1 MNRTIG
7 VVEDDPNIRDIVTAY
22 LNKEGYQVE
31 ALDTAEKAWE
41 YFQQSPPDLWVL
53 DIMLPGIDGYEFC
66 KRIRQTSEVPIIII
80 SAKDEEVDKILGL
93 ELGGDDY
100 LTKPFSPRELVARV
114 KRQLKRWTVM
124 KPEAKEE
131 TVAVIEAGPLALNE
145 TERSAYFRGKEV
157 EVTTKE
163 YDLLKILAEHENR
176 AYSREELLI
185 KVWGEDYF
193 GSDRAVDD
201 LVKRI
206 RKKMKDLPL
215 ETVWGHGYRLRSSRD
230 SS

>member
-1 MNRTIG
+1 MKRTIG
-7 VVEDDPNIRDIVTAY
+7 VVEDDPNIRDIVSAY
-22 LNKEGYQVE
+22 LDKEGYRVE

-41 YFQQSPPDLWVL
+41 FFQQSPPDLWVL

-124 KPEAKEE
+124 KPEEKEE
-131 TVAVIEAGPLALNE
+131 DTAIIKAGLLSLNE
-145 TERSAYFRGKEV
+145 TERSAYFHGKEV

-163 YDLLKILAEHENR
+163 YDLLKILAEQENR

-185 KVWGEDYF
+185 KVWGDDYF